1 MVQGGDNM
9 ERLKRFIL
17 KNFERL
23 LVCVILLV
31 AFAGTYFIHETA
43 VVMNFYFLPVL
54 VAGYFLGRRS
64 GLLAA
69 VLSILLV
76 ALCTVLF
83 PDRLLGPNRF
93 WEGVAGLSGWG
104 GFLILTSV
112 AVGSL
117 YEVKE
122 LQVKDLRNAYVGVLE
137 ILSKYLEAS
146 DPYTKGHSA
155 RVSELAVE
163 TAEEMGLSAAEIDN
177 IRVAAL
183 LHDVG
188 KIEISGDVLHK
199 AAQLSE
205 TEREYVDS
213 HSERGA
219 RLLSTV
225 GSVLQEVVPIVLSH
239 HKYFA
244 NSISDDGR
252 TNSELIPLGA
262 RIVAV
267 ADSFDAMTSDRPYR
281 RAKPPWEALEEIVRN
296 AGKQFDPEVVDA
308 FKRVAAKRVE
318 VM

>member
-1 MVQGGDNM
+1 MD
-9 ERLKRFIL
+9 RFKRVIL
-17 KNFERL
+17 ANFERL
-23 LVCVILLV
+23 LVTVILLV
-31 AFAGTYFIHETA
+31 AFLGTYYIEHTA

-64 GLLAA
+64 GLSAA
-69 VLSILLV
+69 VLSIAMV
-76 ALCTVLF
+76 ILCAVLF
-83 PDRLLGPNRF
+83 PDRLFGQGRF
-93 WEGVAGLSGWG
+93 WQGVASISGWG
-104 GFLILTSV
+104 GFLLLTSV
-112 AVGSL
+112 AVGTL
-117 YEVKE
+117 YEIKE
-122 LQVKDLRNAYVGVLE
+122 MQIKDLRHAYIGVLE

-146 DPYTKGHSA
+146 DPYTKGHST
-155 RVSELAVE
+155 RVAELAVA
-163 TAEEMGLSAAEIDN
+163 TASEMCLSSREIDN

-205 TEREYVDS
+205 SEREYVDS

-219 RLLSTV
+219 RLLSSV

-244 NSISDDGR
+244 DSIASDGQP
-252 TNSELIPLGA
+252 NSEAIPLGA

-296 AGKQFDPEVVDA
+296 SGKQFDPKVVEA
-308 FKRVAAKRVE
+308 FKIVAAGRLE

>member
-1 MVQGGDNM
+1 M
-9 ERLKRFIL
+9 ERFKKVIL
-17 KNFERL
+17 ANFERL
-23 LVCVILLV
+23 LVTIILV
-31 AFAGTYFIHETA
+31 MAFLGTYYIEATT

-76 ALCTVLF
+76 SLCTILF
-83 PDRLLGPNRF
+83 PDRMLSADRF
-93 WEGVAGLSGWG
+93 WEGVAGISGWG
-104 GFLILTSV
+104 GFLIVTSV

-122 LQVKDLRNAYVGVLE
+122 LQLKNLKNAYVGILE

-146 DPYTKGHSA
+146 DPYTKGHST
-155 RVSELAVE
+155 RVAELAVA
-163 TAEEMGLSAAEIDN
+163 TASEMGLPGADIDT
-177 IRVAAL
+177 IRVASL

-188 KIEISGDVLHK
+188 KIEISGEVLHK

-205 TEREYVDS
+205 SEREYVDS

-225 GSVLQEVVPIVLSH
+225 GSVLQEVVPIVRSH

-244 NSISDDGR
+244 DSLTNDGQP
-252 TNSELIPLGA
+252 NSETIPLGA

-281 RAKPPWEALEEIVRN
+281 RAKPPWEALEEIARN
-296 AGKQFDPEVVDA
+296 SGKQFDPEVVDA
-308 FKRVAAKRVE
+308 FKKVAAGRLE